1 MSPAPELEQL
11 LSQLVSRYIREGR
24 PSYDECIPYAEDESQ
39 RVKLEEKLSIQEFLA
54 DLSIRK
60 LVRGVA
66 AGRVITERLCSELS

>member
-24 PSYDECIPYAEDESQ
+24 PGYKDCIPFAQDESQ
-39 RVKLEEKLSIQEFLA
+39 RVKLEEKLSMQEFLA

-60 LVRGVA
+60 LVKALA
-66 AGRVITERLCSELS
+66 AGRVMTERLSSQLS